1 MLPLPLNVI
10 DKSVGPNTTSSVVLF
25 QFSCLSQ
32 NASLELYM
40 PTFIGILSSIDIKG
54 DVQTFEFA
62 WAFANRIKPSG
73 ILYFSI
79 LNLKVQLIY

>member
-1 MLPLPLNVI
+1 
-10 DKSVGPNTTSSVVLF
+10 
-25 QFSCLSQ
+25 
-32 NASLELYM
+32 M

-79 LNLKVQLIY
+79 LNLKVQLTY